1 MLYAVF
7 TVFPLPSVD
16 VVDVDEVGDEFLS
29 NGKGE
34 DDGESESIPIP
45 LLLFRFCVLDGML
58 LFLLFYKCN
67 IIYIIYISIYI
78 YQ

>member
-1 MLYAVF
+1 M
-7 TVFPLPSVD
+7 FPLPSVD

-45 LLLFRFCVLDGML
+45 LLLFRICVLDGML
-58 LFLLFYKCN
+58 LFL
-67 IIYIIYISIYI
+67 
-78 YQ
+78 